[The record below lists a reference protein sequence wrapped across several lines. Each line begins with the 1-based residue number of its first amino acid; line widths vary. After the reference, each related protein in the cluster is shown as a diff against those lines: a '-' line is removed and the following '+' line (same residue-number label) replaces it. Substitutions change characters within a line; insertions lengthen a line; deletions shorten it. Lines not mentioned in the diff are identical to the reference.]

1 MRFKITFFLALLLV
15 PFKVSSTTTTDQE
28 TFSTDT
34 HVNFRLRYEDV
45 SIEDNS
51 TQDAQALTLR
61 SRINFKF
68 DQENSFSGFVE
79 IDQISVLEIDDYNDT
94 INGKSSYAKIVDPAG
109 SDLNQAWIGYNFGST
124 HLKFGRQRIL
134 LDNQRFIGGVGFR
147 QNEQTYD
154 AVSLKYKSPQGIS
167 VYYANIDQVNSIFG
181 DKSPNGKHTNSTNLF
196 NIKAPDSPVG
206 KFTAYAYLIDNKQV
220 SRFSTDT
227 YGLNLTHSLGPFSY
241 IAEYA
246 YQKSTGNN
254 LLGYHASYKR
264 AEASFTKTNGVI
276 SIGYE
281 NLGSDEALASFI
293 TPLATLHKFQGWTD
307 QFLVTPKEGISD
319 LFLSFSGTIKGI
331 KIKTIV
337 HQFKSDRPTQGGFSD
352 LGSEFALSGTK
363 KIGRFNVG
371 LKFASYRAGD
381 LMFDKVD
388 TDKVWLTMTTQI

>member
-1 MRFKITFFLALLLV
+1 MRFKITFFLSLLLV
-15 PFKVSSTTTTDQE
+15 PFKVSSTTTNQE

-45 SIEDNS
+45 SVEENS

-68 DQENSFSGFVE
+68 GQENGFSGLVE
-79 IDQISVLEIDDYNDT
+79 IDQISVLGIDNYNDT

-109 SDLNQAWIGYNFGST
+109 SDLNQAWIGYKSSST
-124 HLKFGRQRIL
+124 QLKFGRQRIL

-154 AVSLKYKSPQGIS
+154 AFSLKYQGPQDLS
-167 VYYANIDQVNSIFG
+167 VYYAHIDQVNRIFG
-181 DKSPNGKHTNSTNLF
+181 DKSVNGKHQNSTNLL
-196 NIKAPDSPVG
+196 NIKAPDSPIG
-206 KFTAYAYLIDNKQV
+206 KFTAYAYLINNKQV
-220 SRFSTDT
+220 SRFSTNT
-227 YGLNLTHSLGPFSY
+227 YGLNLTHSLGPLDY

-246 YQKSTGNN
+246 YQKSAGNN
-254 LLGYHASYKR
+254 LLDYHASYKR
-264 AEASFTKTNGVI
+264 AVVSFTETTGVF

-281 NLGSDEALASFI
+281 NLGSDKALASFI

-319 LFLSFSGTIKGI
+319 LFLSFTSTIKGV
-331 KIKTIV
+331 KIKTMM
-337 HQFKSDRPTQGGFSD
+337 HQFKSDRLARGGFSD

-363 KIGRFNVG
+363 KLGRFNVG
-371 LKFASYRAGD
+371 VKYASYKAGD
-381 LMFDKVD
+381 LIFNKVD
-388 TDKVWLTMTTQI
+388 TEKIWLTMTIQI